1 MKQPMAG
8 WIGFAGLMMLI
19 IGSLDFF
26 EGLIAI
32 ARGQYYLI
40 HGNQLVVFDT
50 TTWGWITLILGVMEL
65 LASASLFG
73 GGAFGRWFGILAA
86 ALVAIESLLQ
96 VGSYPIL
103 SGSQTMKL
111 SRFGIFTCGRLLASI
126 TSFSPMILLS
136 ERI

>member
-50 TTWGWITLILGVMEL
+50 TTWGWITLIWGVVL
-65 LASASLFG
+65 VLAG
-73 GGAFGRWFGILAA
+73 LA
-86 ALVAIESLLQ
+86 L
-96 VGSYPIL
+96 L
-103 SGSQTMKL
+103 SGSAFA
-111 SRFGIFTCGRLLASI
+111 RWFTIVVVSLNILGQLGWLGASSYPLWALVI
-126 TSFSPMILLS
+126 MTLNIIVLYALTARWEGYP
-136 ERI
+136 ERAVS

>member
-50 TTWGWITLILGVMEL
+50 TTWGWITLIWGVVL
-65 LASASLFG
+65 VLAG
-73 GGAFGRWFGILAA
+73 LA
-86 ALVAIESLLQ
+86 L
-96 VGSYPIL
+96 L
-103 SGSQTMKL
+103 SGSAFA
-111 SRFGIFTCGRLLASI
+111 RWFTIVVVSLNILGQLGWLGANAYPLWALVII
-126 TSFSPMILLS
+126 TLNIIVLYALTARWEGYP
-136 ERI
+136 ERAVN

>member
-1 MKQPMAG
+1 VKQPMAG

-50 TTWGWITLILGVMEL
+50 TTWGWITLIWGVVL
-65 LASASLFG
+65 VLAG
-73 GGAFGRWFGILAA
+73 LA
-86 ALVAIESLLQ
+86 L
-96 VGSYPIL
+96 L
-103 SGSQTMKL
+103 SGSAFA
-111 SRFGIFTCGRLLASI
+111 RWFTIVVVSVNILGQLGWLGASSYPLWALVII
-126 TSFSPMILLS
+126 TLNIIVLYALTARWEGYP
-136 ERI
+136 ERAIS